1 MHDAA
6 FTIRTWTAIV
16 AFAIALAGCSTTVVE
31 PDPIVVQTETI
42 EALPMP
48 SLEKRSVDY
57 PTPRPLP
64 VIRPASISV
73 VLSSRAEAYEEI
85 ANALGEHF
93 EDFSVY
99 DLSDRSQPPVTAFRL
114 INDSDTDA
122 VVAIGLRAAQSS
134 VAMSNTPVVFSQVF
148 NYAEHGLLST
158 NSRGIAAV
166 PPPGR
171 QLAEWKRI
179 DPSLE
184 RVGMILGPGHDELVE
199 AARTA
204 AAEHDVELL
213 VHEVRSDQETMYV
226 FRRMMRKIDGYWLIP
241 DNRVLSKRVL
251 NEILTE
257 SRNRDVQVL
266 APSDAMLEMG
276 AALSIT
282 AVAADIAAQIY
293 TVVKQIRDGGIVS
306 VAAMTPLSAMRIVT
320 SDERVAHQAVAESIR

>member
-1 MHDAA
+1 MHDAT

-31 PDPIVVQTETI
+31 PDPVAVQIEPV

-48 SLEKRSVDY
+48 LLERRSIDY
-57 PTPRPLP
+57 ATPQPRP
-64 VIRPASISV
+64 VIKPASISV

-85 ANALGEHF
+85 ANALGEYF
-93 EDFSVY
+93 EGFSVY

-122 VVAIGLRAAQSS
+122 VIAIGLRAAQSS

-148 NYAEHGLLST
+148 NYAEHGLLSEI
-158 NSRGIAAV
+158 SRGIAAV
-166 PPPGR
+166 PPPGT

-179 DPSLE
+179 DPSLK
-184 RVGMILGPGHDELVE
+184 RVGMILGPGHEELVE
-199 AARTA
+199 AARIA
-204 AAEHDVELL
+204 ASEHGVELL
-213 VHEVRSDQETMYV
+213 VHEANSDQETLYV

-241 DNRVLSKRVL
+241 DNRVLSKRVI

-282 AVAADIAAQIY
+282 SVAADIAAQIHM
-293 TVVKQIRDGGIVS
+293 VVKQIHDSGIAS
-306 VAAMTPLSAMRIVT
+306 VAAITPLSAFRIVT
-320 SDERVAHQAVAESIR
+320 SDERVAHRAVAESVR